1 MDNLRIIEGNIF
13 TTRCQTIVN
22 TVNCVGVM
30 GAGIAFEFKLRL
42 PEMFNKYADLCGSRT
57 LDIGK
62 LWLYR
67 DSTPWVLNF
76 PTKRHWKLPS
86 RESYLHAGLEKFMA
100 TYQLC
105 GIKSIAFPLL
115 GASHGGLSPERSLE
129 IMVNHL
135 ATCEIPVEIYRHDPM
150 AEDDLFLNFRR
161 NLLETDHSLLKAAM
175 GIRSDRLKLL
185 TDAVS
190 CGEYRQMN
198 QLIRVPGVGQTT
210 LEKAFKL
217 VQGQTHGQ
225 TGFDF

>member
-1 MDNLRIIEGNIF
+1 MDNLRIIDGNIF
-13 TTRCQTIVN
+13 TTQCQTIVN

-42 PEMFNKYADLCGSRT
+42 PEMFNRYTELCSKKA

-76 PTKRHWKLPS
+76 PTKRHWKMPS
-86 RESYLHAGLEKFMA
+86 RESYLHAGLEKF
-100 TYQLC
+100 TSSHQLC

-115 GASHGGLSPERSLE
+115 GASKGGISPDKSLD
-129 IMVNHL
+129 IMINHL
-135 ATCEIPVEIYRHDPM
+135 AKCEIPVEIYRHDPM
-150 AEDDLFLNFRR
+150 ADDDLFQAFRK
-161 NLLETDHSLLKAAM
+161 NLLETDHNQLKADM

-185 TDAVS
+185 IDAVS

-198 QLIRVPGVGQTT
+198 QLIQVPGIGQST

-217 VQGQTHGQ
+217 VQVPAYSQ
-225 TGFDF
+225 TGFNF